1 MALALTALFL
11 LFAQSGSTASDV
23 RVEALHDEAQA
34 AEARGDLSSAI
45 SKYESI
51 LRLSPRLGPAYNNL
65 GALYFKLRDYPKAA
79 AVLEKGLK
87 VDPAMASAS
96 ALLGMSLFQMGK
108 YAEARPRLEQVLR
121 SNPNDRN
128 AELMLVNDL
137 TKLGEF
143 EAAAEH
149 LQHLAKLEPQDQHV
163 WYLLG
168 KVYTQL
174 AQQSLAKMNA
184 IDPNSVWAHEISGEI
199 MDGMKNYDG
208 ALIEYKKA
216 VEIAPRQ
223 PGVHFKLG
231 DLYWSLSQWDNATQQ
246 FQAEL
251 AIDPGNCMAEWKLGD
266 VLLQQSTNLEEA
278 LADVDKALAMCP
290 NLIEARG
297 DRGRLL
303 LKLHRDQE
311 AIADLQAAAK
321 AAPAEPTL
329 HFSLAQAY
337 RALGQTQQAQ
347 QEMQIFAKLD
357 ADARAASAQQA
368 EQAIKNKDTAR

>member
-1 MALALTALFL
+1 MALLLIALFSL
-11 LFAQSGSTASDV
+11 LAQSSDAGI
-23 RVEALHDEAQA
+23 EALHEEAQA
-34 AEARGDLSSAI
+34 AESRGDLSTAI
-45 SKYESI
+45 AKYESI
-51 LRLSPRLGPAYNNL
+51 LRLSPQLGPAYNNL
-65 GALYFKLRDYPKAA
+65 GALYFKQREYPKAA

-87 VDPAMASAS
+87 LDPTMASAS

-121 SNPNDRN
+121 ANPNDSN

-137 TKLGEF
+137 TKLGDF

-149 LQHLAKLEPQDQHV
+149 LQHLASREPQDQHL

-174 AQQSLAKMNA
+174 AQQALAKMNA
-184 IDPNSVWAHEISGEI
+184 INPDSVWAHEISGEI

-223 PGVHFKLG
+223 PGLHFKLG
-231 DLYWSLSQWDNATQQ
+231 DLYWSLSQWDNATQE

-251 AIDPGNCMAEWKLGD
+251 TIDPGNCLAQWKLGD
-266 VLLQQSTNLEEA
+266 VLLQQSTNPAEA

-290 NLIEARG
+290 NLTEARG

-303 LKLHRDQE
+303 LKLHRNQE
-311 AIADLQAAAK
+311 AIADLHAAAK
-321 AAPAEPTL
+321 ASPADPTF

-347 QEMQIFAKLD
+347 DEMQIFVKLD

-368 EQAIKNKDTAR
+368 EEAIKNKQTAH